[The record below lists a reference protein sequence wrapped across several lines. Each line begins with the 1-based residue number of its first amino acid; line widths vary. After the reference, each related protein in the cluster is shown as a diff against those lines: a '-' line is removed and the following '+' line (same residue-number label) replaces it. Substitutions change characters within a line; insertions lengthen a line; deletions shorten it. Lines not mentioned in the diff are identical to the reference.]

1 MYAGHNDTEPAQDIR
16 ERLEEDLKSA
26 MRARDELRRSVLRMV
41 RSEIQNDEK
50 AAQKALDDE
59 GILGVVSKQVR
70 RHRESI
76 TEFRK
81 GGREDLVQ
89 KEEAELDVLLAY
101 LPAQLTPEEIAA
113 LAQEI
118 IQDVGARGPADRGK
132 VMGKLM
138 PQVRGK
144 AEGTVVNQVVSQLLE
159 QL

>member
-1 MYAGHNDTEPAQDIR
+1 MYAGRSDTEPAQDIR

-26 MRARDELRRSVLRMV
+26 MRARDALRRSVLRMV

-50 AAQKALDDE
+50 AAQKSLDDE

-76 TEFRK
+76 YEFRK

>member
-1 MYAGHNDTEPAQDIR
+1 MYAGRSDTEPAQDIR

-76 TEFRK
+76 YEFRK

>member
-1 MYAGHNDTEPAQDIR
+1 MR
-16 ERLEEDLKSA
+16 E
-26 MRARDELRRSVLRMV
+26 RDELRRSVLRMV

-76 TEFRK
+76 SEFRK

-89 KEEAELDVLLAY
+89 KEEAELDMLLAY
-101 LPAQLTPEEIAA
+101 LPAQLTPEEITA

-138 PQVRGK
+138 PQVKGK

>member
-1 MYAGHNDTEPAQDIR
+1 MYAGRSDTEPAQDIR

-50 AAQKALDDE
+50 AAQKSLDDE

>member
-1 MYAGHNDTEPAQDIR
+1 MCAGHSDTEPAQGIR

-26 MRARDELRRSVLRMV
+26 MRERDELRRSVLRMV

-50 AAQKALDDE
+50 AAQKSLDDE

-76 TEFRK
+76 SEFRK

-89 KEEAELDVLLAY
+89 KEAAELDMLLAY

-138 PQVRGK
+138 PQVKGK

>member
-1 MYAGHNDTEPAQDIR
+1 MYAGRSDTEPAQDIR

-76 TEFRK
+76 YEFRK

-101 LPAQLTPEEIAA
+101 LPAQLTPEEITA

-118 IQDVGARGPADRGK
+118 MQDVGARGPADRGK

>member
-1 MYAGHNDTEPAQDIR
+1 MYAGRSDTEPAQDIR

-50 AAQKALDDE
+50 AAQKSLDDE

-76 TEFRK
+76 YEFRK

-101 LPAQLTPEEIAA
+101 LPAQLTPEEITA

-118 IQDVGARGPADRGK
+118 MQDVGARGPADRGK

>member
-1 MYAGHNDTEPAQDIR
+1 MCAGHSDTEPAQGIR

-26 MRARDELRRSVLRMV
+26 MRERDELRRSVLRMV

-50 AAQKALDDE
+50 AAQKSLDDE

-76 TEFRK
+76 SEFRK

-89 KEEAELDVLLAY
+89 KEEAELDMLLAY
-101 LPAQLTPEEIAA
+101 LPAQMTPEEITA

-138 PQVRGK
+138 PQVKGK

>member
-1 MYAGHNDTEPAQDIR
+1 MYAGRSDTEPAQDIR

-26 MRARDELRRSVLRMV
+26 MRARDALRRSVLRMV

-50 AAQKALDDE
+50 AAQKSLDDE

>member
-1 MYAGHNDTEPAQDIR
+1 MYAGHSETEPAQDIR

-50 AAQKALDDE
+50 AAQKSLDDE

-101 LPAQLTPEEIAA
+101 LPAQLTPEEIIA

-118 IQDVGARGPADRGK
+118 MQDVGARGPADRGK

>member
-1 MYAGHNDTEPAQDIR
+1 MYAGRSDTEPAQDIR

-50 AAQKALDDE
+50 AAQKSLDDE

-101 LPAQLTPEEIAA
+101 LPAQLTPEEITA

>member
-1 MYAGHNDTEPAQDIR
+1 MCAGHSDTEPAPGIR

-26 MRARDELRRSVLRMV
+26 MRERDELRRSVLRMV

-76 TEFRK
+76 SEFRK

-89 KEEAELDVLLAY
+89 KEEAELDMLLAY
-101 LPAQLTPEEIAA
+101 LPAQLTPEEITA

-138 PQVRGK
+138 PQVKGK

>member
-1 MYAGHNDTEPAQDIR
+1 MR
-16 ERLEEDLKSA
+16 E
-26 MRARDELRRSVLRMV
+26 RDELRRSVLRMV

-50 AAQKALDDE
+50 AAQKSLDDE

-76 TEFRK
+76 SEFRK

-89 KEEAELDVLLAY
+89 KEAAELDMLLAY
-101 LPAQLTPEEIAA
+101 LPAQLTPEEITA

>member
-1 MYAGHNDTEPAQDIR
+1 MCAGHSDTEPAQGIR

-26 MRARDELRRSVLRMV
+26 MRERDELRRSVLRMV

-76 TEFRK
+76 SEFRK

-89 KEEAELDVLLAY
+89 KEAAELDMLLAY

-138 PQVRGK
+138 PQVKGK

>member
-1 MYAGHNDTEPAQDIR
+1 
-16 ERLEEDLKSA
+16 

-50 AAQKALDDE
+50 AAQKPLDDE

-81 GGREDLVQ
+81 GGRQDLVQ

-101 LPAQLTPEEIAA
+101 LPAQLTPEEITA

-118 IQDVGARGPADRGK
+118 MQDVGARGPADRGK

-138 PQVRGK
+138 PQVKGK
-144 AEGTVVNQVVSQLLE
+144 GRRHGGQSGGVTAP
-159 QL
+159 

>member
-1 MYAGHNDTEPAQDIR
+1 MR
-16 ERLEEDLKSA
+16 E
-26 MRARDELRRSVLRMV
+26 RDELRRSVLRMV

-50 AAQKALDDE
+50 AAQKSLDDE

-76 TEFRK
+76 GEFRK

-101 LPAQLTPEEIAA
+101 LPAQMTPEEITA
-113 LAQEI
+113 LAREI
-118 IQDVGARGPADRGK
+118 MQDVGARGPADRGK

>member
-1 MYAGHNDTEPAQDIR
+1 MCCWPT
-16 ERLEEDLKSA
+16 S
-26 MRARDELRRSVLRMV
+26 
-41 RSEIQNDEK
+41 
-50 AAQKALDDE
+50 
-59 GILGVVSKQVR
+59 
-70 RHRESI
+70 
-76 TEFRK
+76 
-81 GGREDLVQ
+81 
-89 KEEAELDVLLAY
+89 
-101 LPAQLTPEEIAA
+101 PAQLTPEEIAA

>member
-1 MYAGHNDTEPAQDIR
+1 MR
-16 ERLEEDLKSA
+16 E
-26 MRARDELRRSVLRMV
+26 RDELRRSVLRMV

-50 AAQKALDDE
+50 AAQKSLDDE

-89 KEEAELDVLLAY
+89 KEAAELDMLLAY
-101 LPAQLTPEEIAA
+101 LPAQLTPEEITA

-118 IQDVGARGPADRGK
+118 MQDVGARGPADRGK